1 LPVAHEQTG
10 LSDILVA
17 VSKQIGLYERE
28 AMTATAPTR
37 RALPAGVA
45 FGLLTSIL
53 VTLLASSS
61 APTPLYATYQ
71 AHWGFSPVTIT
82 VIFGVY
88 AVAVLASLL
97 VTGSL
102 SDHVGRRPVLIGALG
117 AQAIVMLLF
126 AFAGG
131 VDVLLVARVLQ
142 GLATGAAIGAIG
154 AGLVDLHPG
163 RGAVA
168 NAAGAMSGTASGA
181 LGSALLVQF
190 LPAPTKLV
198 YLVLL
203 VLFLLQAAGVGAIAE
218 TSPRAPGIRRA
229 LRPTIAIPARVREV
243 LLIAAPS
250 LIAVWALAGFYGSL
264 GPSLAAQ
271 VARSGSTI
279 LGGAALFVLAASGTL
294 TLLLFHRTEPRR
306 FALAGNGLVII
317 GVAIV
322 LWSVTAPSVT
332 GFFVGT
338 AIAGAGFG
346 AGFQGGL
353 RTIVTLAGP
362 AERAGVISVAYIIC
376 YLAMGLP
383 AILAGV
389 LVVHST
395 VTRTAQE
402 FGIAVIALAATT
414 AVGTILSARRT
425 EAALP
430 VTPALCHQVS
440 EGAQHVT

>member
-1 LPVAHEQTG
+1 
-10 LSDILVA
+10 
-17 VSKQIGLYERE
+17 
-28 AMTATAPTR
+28 MTATSTPR
-37 RALPAGVA
+37 LA

-71 AHWGFSPVTIT
+71 ARWGFSPVTIT

-97 VTGSL
+97 VAGSL

-126 AFAGG
+126 ALAGG

-142 GLATGAAIGAIG
+142 GLATGAALGAIG

-163 RGAVA
+163 RGSVA
-168 NAAGAMSGTASGA
+168 NATGAMSGTASGA
-181 LGSALLVQF
+181 LVSALLVQL
-190 LPAPTKLV
+190 LPAPTKLI

-203 VLFLLQAAGVGAIAE
+203 VLFLLQAAGVWAIAE
-218 TSPRAPGIRRA
+218 TSPRTPGIRRA
-229 LRPTIAIPARVREV
+229 LRPTIAVPAQVREA

-271 VARSGSTI
+271 VGRSGSTI
-279 LGGAALFVLAASGTL
+279 LGGAALFALAAAGAL
-294 TLLLFHRTEPRR
+294 TVLLFHRTEPRR
-306 FALAGNGLVII
+306 FALVGNGLVML

-322 LWSVTAPSVT
+322 LWSVGATSVA

-338 AIAGAGFG
+338 VIAGAGFG

-353 RTIVTLAGP
+353 RTIMSLAGP

-402 FGIAVIALAATT
+402 FGITVIALAAIT
-414 AVGTILSARRT
+414 AVGTILGARRT
-425 EAALP
+425 ARQRCLSP
-430 VTPALCHQVS
+430 VSAH
-440 EGAQHVT
+440 E

>member
-1 LPVAHEQTG
+1 
-10 LSDILVA
+10 
-17 VSKQIGLYERE
+17 
-28 AMTATAPTR
+28 MTTVTSTAPSPR
-37 RALPAGVA
+37 LLPAGVA

-71 AHWGFSPVTIT
+71 ARWGFSPVTIT

-88 AVAVLASLL
+88 AVAVLVSLL
-97 VTGSL
+97 VVGSL
-102 SDHVGRRPVLIGALG
+102 SDHVGRRPVLIGALC

-131 VDVLLVARVLQ
+131 VDVLLIARVLQ
-142 GLATGAAIGAIG
+142 GLATGAALGAIG

-168 NAAGAMSGTASGA
+168 NATGTMSGTASGA
-181 LGSALLVQF
+181 LVSALLVQL
-190 LPAPTKLV
+190 LPAPTKFV
-198 YLVLL
+198 YLLLL
-203 VLFLLQAAGVGAIAE
+203 VLFLIQAAGVWAIAE

-229 LRPTIAIPARVREV
+229 LRPTIAVPAGVREA

-271 VARSGSTI
+271 VAQSDSTI
-279 LGGAALFVLAASGTL
+279 LGGAALFALAASGAL
-294 TLLLFHRTEPRR
+294 TVLLFHRAEPRR
-306 FALAGNGLVII
+306 FALVGNGLVIL

-322 LWSVTAPSVT
+322 LWSVGATSVA

-338 AIAGAGFG
+338 VIAGAGFG

-353 RTIVTLAGP
+353 RTIVNLAGP
-362 AERAGVISVAYIIC
+362 IERAGVISVAYIIC

-402 FGIAVIALAATT
+402 FGIAVIALAAIT
-414 AVGTILSARRT
+414 AIGTILSARRT
-425 EAALP
+425 ARQRCL
-430 VTPALCHQVS
+430 TPSLAD
-440 EGAQHVT
+440 

>member
-1 LPVAHEQTG
+1 MTTL
-10 LSDILVA
+10 
-17 VSKQIGLYERE
+17 
-28 AMTATAPTR
+28 TATAPTR
-37 RALPAGVA
+37 RPLPATVA

-71 AHWGFSPVTIT
+71 ARWGFSPVTIT

-97 VTGSL
+97 VAGSL
-102 SDHVGRRPVLIGALG
+102 SDHVGRRPVLIGALS
-117 AQAIVMLLF
+117 AQAFVMLLF

-142 GLATGAAIGAIG
+142 GLATGAAVGAIG
-154 AGLVDLHPG
+154 AALVDLHPA

-168 NAAGAMSGTASGA
+168 SAAGAMSGTATGA
-181 LGSALLVQF
+181 LGSALLVQL

-203 VLFLLQAAGVGAIAE
+203 VLFLLQAAGVAAIAE

-229 LRPTIAIPARVREV
+229 LRPTIAVPARVREV

-271 VARSGSTI
+271 VAGSGSTV
-279 LGGAALFVLAASGTL
+279 LGGAALFALAASGAL

-306 FALAGNGLVII
+306 FALAGNGLVMI

-322 LWSVTAPSVT
+322 LWSVTATSVA

-338 AIAGAGFG
+338 VIAGAGFG

-353 RTIVTLAGP
+353 RTIVTRAGP

-402 FGIAVIALAATT
+402 FGITVIGLAAIT
-414 AVGTILSARRT
+414 AVGTILSARRS
-425 EAALP
+425 ARQPCLSPSLAK
-430 VTPALCHQVS
+430 
-440 EGAQHVT
+440 

>member
-1 LPVAHEQTG
+1 
-10 LSDILVA
+10 
-17 VSKQIGLYERE
+17 
-28 AMTATAPTR
+28 MTPLTSTAPTR
-37 RALPAGVA
+37 RVLPARVA

-71 AHWGFSPVTIT
+71 VRWGFSPVTIT

-97 VTGSL
+97 VAGSL

-117 AQAIVMLLF
+117 VQAIVMLLF
-126 AFAGG
+126 ALAGG

-142 GLATGAAIGAIG
+142 GLATGAALGAIG

-168 NAAGAMSGTASGA
+168 NATGAMSGTASGA
-181 LGSALLVQF
+181 LASALLVQL
-190 LPAPTKLV
+190 LPAPTKLI
-198 YLVLL
+198 YLLL
-203 VLFLLQAAGVGAIAE
+203 LALFLLQSAGVWAIAE
-218 TSPRAPGIRRA
+218 TSPRTPGIRRA
-229 LRPTIAIPARVREV
+229 LRPTIAVPARVREA

-271 VARSGSTI
+271 VGRSSSTI
-279 LGGAALFVLAASGTL
+279 LGGAALFALAASGAL
-294 TLLLFHRTEPRR
+294 TVLLFHRTAPRR
-306 FALAGNGLVII
+306 FALAGNGLIII

-322 LWSVTAPSVT
+322 LWSVTATSVV

-338 AIAGAGFG
+338 VIAGAGFG

-353 RTIVTLAGP
+353 RTIMNLAGP
-362 AERAGVISVAYIIC
+362 VERAGVISVAYIIC

-402 FGIAVIALAATT
+402 FGIVVIALAAIT
-414 AVGTILSARRT
+414 AVGTILNARRT
-425 EAALP
+425 ARQPFYSDCAQLSVETAG
-430 VTPALCHQVS
+430 
-440 EGAQHVT
+440 GAEN

>member
-1 LPVAHEQTG
+1 MPALT
-10 LSDILVA
+10 S
-17 VSKQIGLYERE
+17 
-28 AMTATAPTR
+28 TAPTLR
-37 RALPAGVA
+37 VLPARIG

-71 AHWGFSPVTIT
+71 GRWGFSPVTIT

-97 VTGSL
+97 MVGSL

-117 AQAIVMLLF
+117 AQAMVMLLF

-131 VDVLLVARVLQ
+131 VDALLIARVLQ
-142 GLATGAAIGAIG
+142 GLATGAAVGAIG

-181 LGSALLVQF
+181 IGSALLVQL

-203 VLFLLQAAGVGAIAE
+203 VLFLLQAAGVWAIAE
-218 TSPRAPGIRRA
+218 TSPRAPGVRRA
-229 LRPTIAIPARVREV
+229 LRPTIAVPARVREV

-271 VARSGSTI
+271 VARSGSAV
-279 LGGAALFVLAASGTL
+279 LGGAALFALAASGAL
-294 TLLLFHRTEPRR
+294 TILLFHRTEPRR
-306 FALAGNGLVII
+306 FALAGNGLVIV

-322 LWSVTAPSVT
+322 LWSVTATSAA

-338 AIAGAGFG
+338 VIAGAGFG

-402 FGIAVIALAATT
+402 FGITVIALAAIT

-425 EAALP
+425 ARRRCLSPSLAK
-430 VTPALCHQVS
+430 
-440 EGAQHVT
+440 

>member
-1 LPVAHEQTG
+1 MNNPT
-10 LSDILVA
+10 INT
-17 VSKQIGLYERE
+17 
-28 AMTATAPTR
+28 TAAITAPIR
-37 RALPAGVA
+37 RVLPARVA

-71 AHWGFSPVTIT
+71 AHWGFSPVTVT
-82 VIFGVY
+82 LIFGVY

-97 VTGSL
+97 VVGSL
-102 SDHVGRRPVLIGALG
+102 SDHVGRRPVLIGALL
-117 AQAIVMLLF
+117 AQAVVMLLF

-131 VDVLLVARVLQ
+131 VDVLLLARVLQ
-142 GLATGAAIGAIG
+142 GLATGAAVGAIG

-163 RGAVA
+163 RGAIA

-181 LGSALLVQF
+181 LGSALLVQL

-203 VLFLLQAAGVGAIAE
+203 VLFLLQAAGVAAIAE
-218 TSPRAPGIRRA
+218 TSSRAPGIRRA
-229 LRPTIAIPARVREV
+229 LRPTIAVPARVREA

-271 VARSGSTI
+271 VARSGSTV
-279 LGGAALFVLAASGTL
+279 LGGAALFALAASGAL
-294 TLLLFHRTEPRR
+294 TILLFHRTAPQR
-306 FALAGNGLVII
+306 FALVGNGLVIL

-322 LWSVTAPSVT
+322 LWSVTATSVV
-332 GFFVGT
+332 GFFAGT
-338 AIAGAGFG
+338 VIAGAGFG

-353 RTIVTLAGP
+353 RAIVSLAGP
-362 AERAGVISVAYIIC
+362 AERAGVISVSYIIC

-402 FGIAVIALAATT
+402 FGIAVIALAAIT
-414 AVGTILSARRT
+414 AFGTILSARRT
-425 EAALP
+425 ARQRSLAP
-430 VTPALCHQVS
+430 SP
-440 EGAQHVT
+440 GA

>member
-1 LPVAHEQTG
+1 MHESQ
-10 LSDILVA
+10 
-17 VSKQIGLYERE
+17 
-28 AMTATAPTR
+28 AMTATSAATTVARGTPMSTPDSTAATR
-37 RALPAGVA
+37 RVLPARVA

-71 AHWGFSPVTIT
+71 ARWGFSPVTVT

-97 VTGSL
+97 VAGSL
-102 SDHVGRRPVLIGALG
+102 SDHVGRRPVLIGALC

-131 VDVLLVARVLQ
+131 VDLLLLARVLQ
-142 GLATGAAIGAIG
+142 GLATGAAVGAIG
-154 AGLVDLHPG
+154 AGLVDLHPA

-168 NAAGAMSGTASGA
+168 NATGAMSGTASGA
-181 LGSALLVQF
+181 LGSALLVQL

-198 YLVLL
+198 YLLL
-203 VLFLLQAAGVGAIAE
+203 LALFLLQAAGVWLIAE
-218 TSPRAPGIRRA
+218 TSPRTPGIRRA
-229 LRPTIAIPARVREV
+229 LRPTIALPKRVREA

-271 VARSGSTI
+271 VGRSGSTI
-279 LGGAALFVLAASGTL
+279 LGGASLFALAASGAL
-294 TLLLFHRTEPRR
+294 TVLLFHRTEPRR
-306 FALAGNGLVII
+306 FALVGNGLVIA

-322 LWSVTAPSVT
+322 LWSVTTTSLA
-332 GFFVGT
+332 GFFLGT
-338 AIAGAGFG
+338 VIAGAGFG

-353 RTIVTLAGP
+353 RAIVTLADP

-383 AILAGV
+383 AILAGF
-389 LVVHST
+389 LVVDST
-395 VTRTAQE
+395 VSQTAQE
-402 FGIAVIALAATT
+402 FGITVIALAAIT
-414 AVGTILSARRT
+414 AVGTILSERRTARRRC
-425 EAALP
+425 LSP
-430 VTPALCHQVS
+430 SPAK
-440 EGAQHVT
+440 

>member
-1 LPVAHEQTG
+1 
-10 LSDILVA
+10 
-17 VSKQIGLYERE
+17 
-28 AMTATAPTR
+28 
-37 RALPAGVA
+37 
-45 FGLLTSIL
+45 
-53 VTLLASSS
+53 
-61 APTPLYATYQ
+61 
-71 AHWGFSPVTIT
+71 
-82 VIFGVY
+82 
-88 AVAVLASLL
+88 
-97 VTGSL
+97 
-102 SDHVGRRPVLIGALG
+102 
-117 AQAIVMLLF
+117 VMALF
-126 AFAGG
+126 ALAGG
-131 VDVLLVARVLQ
+131 VDTLLVARVLQ
-142 GLATGAAIGAIG
+142 GLATGAALGAIG

-168 NAAGAMSGTASGA
+168 NAAGAMSGTATGA
-181 LGSALLVQF
+181 LGSALLVQL

-203 VLFLLQAAGVGAIAE
+203 ALFLLQAVGVGMIPE

-229 LRPTIAIPARVREV
+229 LRPTIAVPAQVRGV

-271 VARSGSTI
+271 VGRSSSTV
-279 LGGAALFVLAASGTL
+279 LGGASLFALAASGAV
-294 TLLLFHRTEPRR
+294 TLLLFHRTEPQR
-306 FALAGNGLVII
+306 FALAGNGLVMM
-317 GVAIV
+317 GVAVV
-322 LWSVTAPSVT
+322 LWSVTATSLA

-338 AIAGAGFG
+338 VIAGAGFG

-353 RTIVTLAGP
+353 RTIVALAGP

-402 FGIAVIALAATT
+402 FGMTVIALAAVT
-414 AVGTILSARRT
+414 AVGTILRARR
-425 EAALP
+425 AARQRCLSP
-430 VTPALCHQVS
+430 SLA
-440 EGAQHVT
+440 A

>member
-1 LPVAHEQTG
+1 
-10 LSDILVA
+10 
-17 VSKQIGLYERE
+17 
-28 AMTATAPTR
+28 MTATSTEITSSDRSLLGPVAPLTPAPIR
-37 RALPAGVA
+37 RTLSPRVA

-71 AHWGFSPVTIT
+71 AHWGFSSVTIT

-97 VTGSL
+97 VAGSL
-102 SDHVGRRPVLIGALG
+102 SDHVGRRPVLIGALSV
-117 AQAIVMLLF
+117 QAMVMLLF

-142 GLATGAAIGAIG
+142 GLATGAALGAIG
-154 AGLVDLHPG
+154 AGLVDLHPA
-163 RGAVA
+163 RGSVA
-168 NAAGAMSGTASGA
+168 NATGAMSGTASGA
-181 LGSALLVQF
+181 LVSALLVQL
-190 LPAPTKLV
+190 LPAPTKLI

-203 VLFLLQAAGVGAIAE
+203 VLFLLQAAGVWAIAE
-218 TSPRAPGIRRA
+218 TSPCTPGIRRA
-229 LRPTIAIPARVREV
+229 LRPTIAVPARVREA

-264 GPSLAAQ
+264 GPSLASQ
-271 VARSGSTI
+271 VGRSGSTI
-279 LGGAALFVLAASGTL
+279 LGGAALFALAAGGAL
-294 TLLLFHRTEPRR
+294 TVLLFHRTAPRR
-306 FALAGNGLVII
+306 FALVGNGLVII

-322 LWSVTAPSVT
+322 LWSVTVTSVV

-338 AIAGAGFG
+338 VIAGAGFG

-402 FGIAVIALAATT
+402 FGVTVIVLAAIT
-414 AVGTILSARRT
+414 AVGTILNARRI
-425 EAALP
+425 ERQRCLS
-430 VTPALCHQVS
+430 PALD
-440 EGAQHVT
+440 A

>member
-1 LPVAHEQTG
+1 
-10 LSDILVA
+10 
-17 VSKQIGLYERE
+17 
-28 AMTATAPTR
+28 MTTLASTAPAR
-37 RALPAGVA
+37 RPLSARIA

-71 AHWGFSPVTIT
+71 ARWDFSPVTIT

-97 VTGSL
+97 VAGSL

-126 AFAGG
+126 AFADG
-131 VDVLLVARVLQ
+131 VDVLLLARVLQ
-142 GLATGAAIGAIG
+142 GLATGAALGAIG

-168 NAAGAMSGTASGA
+168 NATGAMSGTASGA
-181 LGSALLVQF
+181 FASALLVQL

-203 VLFLLQAAGVGAIAE
+203 VLFLLQAVRVWAIAE

-229 LRPTIAIPARVREV
+229 LRPTIAVPVQVREA

-271 VARSGSTI
+271 VSRSGSTI
-279 LGGAALFVLAASGTL
+279 LGGSALFALAASGAL
-294 TLLLFHRTEPRR
+294 TVLLFHRTAPRR
-306 FALAGNGLVII
+306 FALVGNGLVIL

-322 LWSVTAPSVT
+322 LWSVTATSIA

-338 AIAGAGFG
+338 VIAGAGFG

-353 RTIVTLAGP
+353 RTIVTLADP
-362 AERAGVISVAYIIC
+362 TERAGVISVAYIIC

-395 VTRTAQE
+395 VPRTARE
-402 FGIAVIALAATT
+402 FGITVIALAAIT

-425 EAALP
+425 ARQRRLSPSLAK
-430 VTPALCHQVS
+430 
-440 EGAQHVT
+440 